1 MSVYFDS
8 VVEFN
13 IDVGDDSCGVDLN
26 CKSVSVD
33 LVLGI
38 NIELSADGE
47 NVVSP
52 VGNLDIN
59 FVV

>member
-1 MSVYFDS
+1 VSVYFDL
-8 VVEFN
+8 VGEFN

-26 CKSVSVD
+26 FNSVSVD
-33 LVLGI
+33 SVLGI

-52 VGNLDIN
+52 VGDLDIN
-59 FVV
+59 FGV

>member
-1 MSVYFDS
+1 MS
-8 VVEFN
+8 VEFN
-13 IDVGDDSCGVDLN
+13 LVGEFNINLGDDSCGVDLN
-26 CKSVSVD
+26 FNSVSFD

-59 FVV
+59 FSV